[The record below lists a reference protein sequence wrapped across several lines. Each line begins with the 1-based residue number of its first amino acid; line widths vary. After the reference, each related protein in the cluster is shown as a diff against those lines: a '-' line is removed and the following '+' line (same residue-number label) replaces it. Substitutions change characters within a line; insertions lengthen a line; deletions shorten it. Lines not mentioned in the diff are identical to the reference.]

1 MFRGGG
7 NLLTLNKYQILI
19 EFVIPNMSQIIFVY
33 KIFFSI
39 ASFEIFFLI
48 QNLNN
53 LLNLWVCVIN
63 SQKLSFSQKKT
74 IYLNCLEYKKRVY
87 KIYHLLYV
95 VCRYLKNLNN
105 GWTLNYS

>member
-7 NLLTLNKYQILI
+7 NLLTLNKYKILI

-33 KIFFSI
+33 KNFSI

-63 SQKLSFSQKKT
+63 SQKLSFSQKNNLFKLSG
-74 IYLNCLEYKKRVY
+74 IQKKS
-87 KIYHLLYV
+87 IQNLPFV
-95 VCRYLKNLNN
+95 VCSL
-105 GWTLNYS
+105 